1 MRPVL
6 RLTFLMMLALTLA
19 ACGQDDS
26 APAPPPAAKAVAVA
40 PASEVVLPLRSTAP
54 AQVVSGNA
62 SDLSSDVSARVAQVH
77 ADVGSTVQAG
87 GLILTLDPAD
97 YRLALAQAQ
106 AQLASA
112 RANANL
118 LEQRVRRAGALVE
131 QRYVSED
138 ELQALGSERDAARAQ
153 VDIANANQQV
163 AARNVAKTRITAPFD
178 GVVVERF
185 AQVGTLA
192 AAGSPLLRFVEVG
205 GLEVEANVQTD
216 DAESLRQATRIVLQ
230 TRQGDEHPLR
240 LLRLATVV
248 DPGARSQVARLV
260 FEGTPTIAGS
270 SGTLAWT
277 APGQRLPANLLV
289 KREQALG
296 YFVARDGRAR
306 FVAMPAAQQGRAFA
320 VELEP
325 GVSLVVRGQNAL
337 EDGEAIRI
345 APRDAGPDDAGEATT
360 PARDADAG

>member
-1 MRPVL
+1 MRPVFCL
-6 RLTFLMMLALTLA
+6 LVPMLLGLMLA
-19 ACGQDDS
+19 ACGQED
-26 APAPPPAAKAVAVA
+26 PPPAQPPATKEVVVA
-40 PASEVVLPLRSTAP
+40 PASRVVLPLRATAP

-62 SDLSSDVSARVAQVH
+62 SDLSSDVSARVARVH
-77 ADVGSTVQAG
+77 ADVGSTVPAG

-97 YRLALAQAQ
+97 YRLAQAQAQ

-112 RANANL
+112 QANARL
-118 LEQRVRRAGALVE
+118 LEQRVRRAATLVA

-138 ELQALGSERDAARAQ
+138 ELQALRAERDAARAQ
-153 VDIANANQQV
+153 VDIASANQQV

-192 AAGSPLLRFVEVG
+192 AAGSPLLRFVQAG

-216 DAESLRQATRIVLQ
+216 DAESLRQSTRIVLQ
-230 TRQGDEHPLR
+230 AGQGDEHPLR

-248 DPGARSQVARLV
+248 DPGARSQVARLA
-260 FEGTPTIAGS
+260 FEGTPTIAGT

-289 KREQALG
+289 KRGQALG

-306 FVAMPAAQQGRAFA
+306 FVAVPGAQQGRAFA
-320 VELEP
+320 VEIEP

-345 APRDAGPDDAGEATT
+345 APAGVPSDGAE
-360 PARDADAG
+360 PASGADSDADAG